1 MGAAVTTIRVSEAT
15 YQAIADLAGFAFR
28 STGTREDDGNWLV
41 PISDE
46 LWDRLQQARLPGESD
61 DDTLM
66 RLIRSS
72 RGDKPS

>member
-1 MGAAVTTIRVSEAT
+1 MKTIRVSDAT
-15 YQAIADLAGFAFR
+15 YQAIADLAGFSFR
-28 STGTREDDGNWLV
+28 STGTHVGDGDWLV

-46 LWDRLQQARLPGESD
+46 LWHRLQQARLPGERD